1 MTVKEKINQYLE
13 YKGININAFETSIG
27 ASKSYW
33 RNTKNISAE
42 ILVEIIRVYSDIS
55 TKWLLRGE
63 GDMIRNN
70 SIEDFKDSEAYQKY
84 KEMEELFVEFNKQT
98 SVLLEDKDRT
108 IRELQLKLA
117 RMKAE
122 RTVETKRAG

>member
-1 MTVKEKINQYLE
+1 MTVKEKISQYLD
-13 YKGININAFETSIG
+13 YKGINTNAFETSIG

-55 TKWLLRGE
+55 TEWLLRGE
-63 GDMIRNN
+63 GDMIRSNN
-70 SIEDFKDSEAYQKY
+70 IEDFKNSKEYQEY
-84 KEMEELFVEFNKQT
+84 KKMEDLFIEFNRQT
-98 SVLLEDKDRT
+98 DVLLEDKDRT

-117 RMKAE
+117 RMEAE
-122 RTVETKRAG
+122 KIVENRIAG